1 MRKKRRLWRALAAL
15 VCLGAVMFVALVGTV
30 CYCAGM
36 EREVS
41 SSDCIIVLGARVR
54 PDGTLSDSL
63 RYRCEAAL
71 AAWREGLAP
80 ALIVCGA
87 QGKDEPMP
95 EAVAM
100 RDWLAAQGVPQEAI
114 VLEDASF
121 NTEQNL
127 EKRPGADGRT
137 RLDKRHRR
145 HQRLPLAARPV
156 ARARRGHRGERHR
169 RRIAAHLGHVA
180 ERPPARGVQ
189 LGRIRAEQSITQDRR
204 RPDGERFSA
213 GPLSAHITGGWTGPP
228 RPDTWKGN
236 RRSGRDRPRPASRK
250 PGPPPPVRPSS
261 GEWGNRRRRRRTRA
275 GSRPQAST
283 PSPRELGDGARGQGA
298 AFHQAARSCTC
309 AVIQF
314 WLLTRGARGRVL
326 EQHVAGRSTRW
337 RRRP

>member
-30 CYCAGM
+30 CYCAEM

-80 ALIVCGA
+80 VLIVCGA

-127 EKRPGADGRT
+127 KN
-137 RLDKRHRR
+137 
-145 HQRLPLAARPV
+145 
-156 ARARRGHRGERHR
+156 ARALMDERGWTSAIVVTSDYHLQRALWLARDAGIEASG
-169 RRIAAHLGHVA
+169 IAAESPHTLGMWLKDRLREA
-180 ERPPARGVQ
+180 CSWGVYA
-189 LGRIRAEQSITQDRR
+189 LNKVFRR
-204 RPDGERFSA
+204 
-213 GPLSAHITGGWTGPP
+213 
-228 RPDTWKGN
+228 
-236 RRSGRDRPRPASRK
+236 
-250 PGPPPPVRPSS
+250 
-261 GEWGNRRRRRRTRA
+261 
-275 GSRPQAST
+275 
-283 PSPRELGDGARGQGA
+283 
-298 AFHQAARSCTC
+298 
-309 AVIQF
+309 
-314 WLLTRGARGRVL
+314 
-326 EQHVAGRSTRW
+326 
-337 RRRP
+337 